1 MMITNTSPMMSRRT
15 VIGGA
20 LAGTAALAG
29 CSSQGETSPA
39 DQSSSDL
46 SLTVSNWA
54 LYIDTDRH
62 GPEPFPTV
70 AEFEQQTGVDVT
82 YREDITD
89 NEQFFSKIRPMLV
102 QGEGVGRDLMV
113 LTDWMAARLIRLG
126 YVEKLDKQA
135 LPHTNNLISSL
146 RSPTFDPH
154 RTYSMPWQSGF
165 TSIAYNA
172 DVVDTP
178 VSSITEMLTRPDL
191 SGRVAV
197 FTEMRDTVGLVM
209 LDQGA
214 DPSDFTDED
223 FDAAIS
229 LLQEATDSG
238 HIRQFADANYGQ
250 ALSKG
255 DLAASMTYSGDI
267 NQLRL
272 DNDQLKL
279 VIADSGFLLWS
290 DNMLIPIGAEH
301 YDNAQQ
307 WIDFYYRPDV
317 AAEVAAFVNFITP
330 VNGAKQV
337 LAKRDPELAS
347 NELIFPSEEFLSQGR
362 IFRAL
367 SEDEEMRYQDA
378 FNGLRGL

>member
-1 MMITNTSPMMSRRT
+1 
-15 VIGGA
+15 
-20 LAGTAALAG
+20 
-29 CSSQGETSPA
+29 
-39 DQSSSDL
+39 
-46 SLTVSNWA
+46 
-54 LYIDTDRH
+54 
-62 GPEPFPTV
+62 
-70 AEFEQQTGVDVT
+70 
-82 YREDITD
+82 
-89 NEQFFSKIRPMLV
+89 
-102 QGEGVGRDLMV
+102 
-113 LTDWMAARLIRLG
+113 
-126 YVEKLDKQA
+126 
-135 LPHTNNLISSL
+135 
-146 RSPTFDPH
+146 
-154 RTYSMPWQSGF
+154 
-165 TSIAYNA
+165 
-172 DVVDTP
+172 
-178 VSSITEMLTRPDL
+178 
-191 SGRVAV
+191 
-197 FTEMRDTVGLVM
+197 MRDTVGLVM